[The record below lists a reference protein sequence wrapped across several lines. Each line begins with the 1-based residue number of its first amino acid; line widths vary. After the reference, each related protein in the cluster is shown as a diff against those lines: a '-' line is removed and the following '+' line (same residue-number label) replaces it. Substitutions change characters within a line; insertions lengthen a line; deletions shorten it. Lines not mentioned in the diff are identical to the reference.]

1 MPPTKVS
8 LIVQPG
14 DSFFPIVNAIDKAQT
29 SVNVTVFRMDDPII
43 QQAMVEAV
51 RRGVRVRALIATSAR
66 GWGEANKKL
75 LKDARKAGI
84 EIKEPAGDS
93 KKTRFHYKIMMVDG
107 RQSLVFTFNPTREN
121 LHYTRDFGVIL
132 YDDETTSELNRLFDA
147 DWNDAAFAPQSKSNL
162 LVSPY
167 TSRVGMEALLRSA
180 RKSIHLWDAK
190 VEDPSILKILR
201 EKVAAGLDVRVLG
214 DDKSPFG
221 TGSGEPG
228 FKAIT
233 RFKLHAKCILVDGEV
248 ASVGSMNLRTQSFDR
263 RREVAII
270 VRDEHLV
277 KKLSEIFTSDWEQKA
292 PTSASAK
299 TLVRGGLN
307 AAAIAAMSASG
318 ADVKGLVLISRTDA
332 LRRHELGPGVTTV
345 GRSDENDIA
354 ISEALVSRH
363 HARFS
368 VTGSECELAD
378 LESAN
383 GTFVNGERLIGTRR
397 LKPGDVIGIADA
409 EEFRLVE
416 L

>member
-14 DSFFPIVNAIDKAQT
+14 DSFFPIVSAIDKAQT
-29 SVNVTVFRMDDPII
+29 SVNITVFRMDDPII
-43 QQAMVEAV
+43 QQSLVEAV

-107 RQSLVFTFNPTREN
+107 RQSLVFTFNPTKEN
-121 LHYTRDFGVIL
+121 LHYTRDFGVIVF
-132 YDDETTSELNRLFDA
+132 DDDTTTELNRLFDA
-147 DWNDAAFAPQSKSNL
+147 DWNDQVFEPKASSDLF
-162 LVSPY
+162 VSPY
-167 TSRVGMEALLRSA
+167 TSRAGMEKLLKGA
-180 RKSIHLWDAK
+180 KTSILLWDAK
-190 VEDPSILKILR
+190 VEDPAILKILR
-201 EKVAAGLDVRVLG
+201 DKTAAGLDVRVLG
-214 DDKSPFG
+214 DEKSPFG
-221 TGSGEPG
+221 AGAGEPG
-228 FKAIT
+228 FRAIT
-233 RFKLHAKCILVDGEV
+233 RFKLHAKCVLVDGER
-248 ASVGSMNLRTQSFDR
+248 AALGSMNLRTQSFDR
-263 RREVAII
+263 RREVAI
-270 VRDEHLV
+270 VVEDAAVV

-299 TLVRGGLN
+299 TFVRGGLT
-307 AAAIAAMSASG
+307 AADVTAALSG
-318 ADVKGLVLISRTDA
+318 AEVKGLVLISRTDA
-332 LRRHELGPGVTTV
+332 MRRHELSAGVTTV
-345 GRSDENDIA
+345 GRSDENDIVVA
-354 ISEALVSRH
+354 ESAVSRH

-368 VTGSECELAD
+368 VKGSSCDLAD

-383 GTFVNGERLIGTRR
+383 GTFVNGERLSGTRR
-397 LKPGDVIGIADA
+397 LSPGDVIGIADE

>member
-1 MPPTKVS
+1 MSPTKVS

-14 DSFFPIVNAIDKAQT
+14 DSFFPIVNAIDRAQT
-29 SVNVTVFRMDDPII
+29 SVNITVFRMDDPII

-147 DWNDAAFAPQSKSNL
+147 DWNDAAFAPRPASNL

-167 TSRVGMEALLRSA
+167 TSRTGMEELLKSA

-190 VEDPSILKILR
+190 VEDPAILR
-201 EKVAAGLDVRVLG
+201 ILRDKVAAGLDVRVLG

-221 TGSGEPG
+221 SGAGEPG
-228 FKAIT
+228 YKAIT

-248 ASVGSMNLRTQSFDR
+248 ASVGSMNLRTQSLDR

-277 KKLSEIFTSDWEQKA
+277 KKLTDVFTADWEQKA
-292 PTSASAK
+292 PTSVTAK
-299 TLVRGGLN
+299 TLVRGGITP
-307 AAAIAAMSASG
+307 ADIAGPASG
-318 ADVKGLVLISRTDA
+318 SGVKGLVLISRTDA
-332 LRRHELGPGVTTV
+332 LRRYELGSGVTTV

-354 ISEALVSRH
+354 IGEALVSRH
-363 HARFS
+363 HARFA
-368 VTGSECELAD
+368 VNGSDCELAD

-383 GTFVNGERLIGTRR
+383 GTFVNGERLVGTRR
-397 LKPGDVIGIADA
+397 LTPGDVIGIADA